1 MRSKQ
6 IFLLLKKLF
15 PINRSI
21 TGKGF
26 LESLAILNKSSKII
40 KVKSIPSQTKVYDWK
55 VPNVWNISDAYIS
68 DGKKKIIDFKKNNLH
83 LLGYSSSVNARLS
96 FNKLKKHLITNKKID
111 KNAIPYATSYYK
123 KNWGFCVSMKQYS
136 YLSKFKKNFK
146 ILINSEFKKGK
157 LNWGEATIKGK
168 SKKTII
174 LSTYLCHPSMAN
186 NELSGPVVCNELINF
201 LKKRKNNYSYKIIFL
216 PETIGSISFIS
227 KNFEELKKNVLCG
240 FVISCVGDKGQFSKI
255 NSRYNNN
262 FADKILHQTFKK
274 YNITYKEYSYL
285 DRGSDERQYCSP
297 LINLPF
303 CTITRSK
310 FESYKEYH
318 TSEDNLNFINY
329 KNLNETIEF
338 IKKLI
343 LEIEN
348 SIVPISNIRCEPMLS
363 KRKLY
368 PITKSSASK
377 TEKNKS
383 KKILDFLSYSDNTNN
398 LKNISE
404 LTKLSMK
411 ETLDIFT
418 ILKKNKLIKIN

>member
-1 MRSKQ
+1 V
-6 IFLLLKKLF
+6 F
-15 PINRSI
+15 
-21 TGKGF
+21 
-26 LESLAILNKSSKII
+26 
-40 KVKSIPSQTKVYDWK
+40 DWK
-55 VPNVWNISDAYIS
+55 IPKIWNLHEAYIS
-68 DGKKKIIDFKKNNLH
+68 YNEKKIIDYKRNNLH
-83 LLGYSSSVNARLS
+83 ILAYSKSI
-96 FNKLKKHLITNKKID
+96 NKNLFFEELKKNIIVNHKID
-111 KNAIPYATSYYK
+111 PNAIPYATSYYK
-123 KNWGFCVSMKQYS
+123 KNWGFC
-136 YLSKFKKNFK
+136 LSKNQFLKFSKLKKKFKVK
-146 ILINSEFKKGK
+146 IKSDFTKGK

-168 SKKTII
+168 SKKMII
-174 LSTYLCHPSMAN
+174 FSTYLCHPSMAN
-186 NELSGPVVCNELINF
+186 NELSGPIVCNEIINF
-201 LKKRKNNYSYKIIFL
+201 LRKRKNNFSYKILFL
-216 PETIGSISFIS
+216 PETIGSIAFIS
-227 KNFEELKKNVLCG
+227 KNFKILKKNLLCG
-240 FVISCVGDKGQFSKI
+240 FVVSCVGDSANFSKI

-274 YNITYKEYSYL
+274 YNIKYKEYSYL

-404 LTKLSMK
+404 LTKLSTK
-411 ETLDIFT
+411 ETLDIFM